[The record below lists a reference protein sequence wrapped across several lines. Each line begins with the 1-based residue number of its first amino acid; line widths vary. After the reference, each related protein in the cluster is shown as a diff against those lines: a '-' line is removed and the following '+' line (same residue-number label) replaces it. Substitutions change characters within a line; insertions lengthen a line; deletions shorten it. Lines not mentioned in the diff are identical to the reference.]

1 MRYVGPFKNEVT
13 EKIGV
18 LGGVLDTIERW
29 LRVQGLWQALVNVF
43 IGGEI
48 AKTMPQE
55 AQRFQKVHKAWQK
68 IMERANEQRNLIA
81 CCTNDILISQLG
93 GL

>member
-1 MRYVGPFKNEVT
+1 
-13 EKIGV
+13 
-18 LGGVLDTIERW
+18 
-29 LRVQGLWQALVNVF
+29 
-43 IGGEI
+43 
-48 AKTMPQE
+48 MPQE
-55 AQRFQKVHKAWQK
+55 AQRFQKVHKAWLK